1 MSKRSNEDMNIN
13 LAIHY
18 INHIYIMIVLL
29 RFILLYYVL
38 ISNLLLLLHKIFFI
52 FLYNVI
58 FSISFYC
65 SQKKSLL
72 F

>member
-18 INHIYIMIVLL
+18 IDHIYIMIVLL
-29 RFILLYYVL
+29 RFILLYYEL
-38 ISNLLLLLHKIFFI
+38 ISHLLLLLHKIFFI
-52 FLYNVI
+52 FHYNVI
-58 FSISFYC
+58 FSISFYY